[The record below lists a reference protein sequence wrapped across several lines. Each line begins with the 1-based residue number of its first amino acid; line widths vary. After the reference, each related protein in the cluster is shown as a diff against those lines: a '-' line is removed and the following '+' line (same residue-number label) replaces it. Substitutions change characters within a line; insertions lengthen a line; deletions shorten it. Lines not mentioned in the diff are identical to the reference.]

1 MNYNSL
7 VYQNICIKFVF
18 IFSLNLCAIGD
29 QTNRFI
35 NENWTDLMQEIRPL
49 IEDTV
54 AAIVLG
60 IFKPVLETFSMDD
73 LFPV

>member
-1 MNYNSL
+1 MNYNSII
-7 VYQNICIKFVF
+7 YQKICIKLH
-18 IFSLNLCAIGD
+18 FSLNLSAIGD

-35 NENWTDLMQEIRPL
+35 NENWKDLMQEIRPL

-54 AAIVLG
+54 ATIVLG